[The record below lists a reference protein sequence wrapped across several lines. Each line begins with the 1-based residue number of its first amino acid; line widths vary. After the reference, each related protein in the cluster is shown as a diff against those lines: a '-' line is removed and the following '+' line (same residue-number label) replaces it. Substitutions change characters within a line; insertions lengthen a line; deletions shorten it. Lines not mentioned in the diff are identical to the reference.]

1 MSRHLSVIRF
11 PRRLRRDDRG
21 EAIVGFAFVL
31 PVLVLL
37 SLAIFEFGLVMFD
50 FHRAGEATRR
60 AVRLVAISNPVADVS
75 GFSAGSTIQCTSS
88 GGGVSCSGSATA
100 DAGVFDSMIADMQQ
114 ILPAIAPQ
122 NVEIEYT
129 DSGVGDPTTPGGII
143 PLVTVKLVNLT
154 HAFYLVQLIPG
165 MPEELTFPPFA
176 SNLLAAGL
184 GPTAP

>member
-1 MSRHLSVIRF
+1 MSAISL

-60 AVRLVAISNPVADVS
+60 AVRLVAISDPVADLS
-75 GFSAGSTIQCTSS
+75 GFSAGSAIQCTSS
-88 GGGVSCSGSATA
+88 GVSVSCSGSAAA
-100 DAGVFDSMIADMQQ
+100 DAGVFDAMVSNMQE
-114 ILPAIAPQ
+114 ILPAIGPQ

-129 DSGVGDPTTPGGII
+129 DSSVGDPTTPGGII

-154 HAFYLVQLIPG
+154 HAFFLVQLIPG
-165 MPEELTFPPFA
+165 MPEELTYPPFTA
-176 SNLLAAGL
+176 NLLAGGL

>member
-1 MSRHLSVIRF
+1 
-11 PRRLRRDDRG
+11 
-21 EAIVGFAFVL
+21 
-31 PVLVLL
+31 
-37 SLAIFEFGLVMFD
+37 
-50 FHRAGEATRR
+50 
-60 AVRLVAISNPVADVS
+60 
-75 GFSAGSTIQCTSS
+75 
-88 GGGVSCSGSATA
+88 
-100 DAGVFDSMIADMQQ
+100 MIADMQQ

-154 HAFYLVQLIPG
+154 HAFFFVQLIPG
-165 MPEELTFPPFA
+165 MPEELPFPPFT

>member
-1 MSRHLSVIRF
+1 MSAIRL
-11 PRRLRRDDRG
+11 PRRLWRDDRG
-21 EAIVGFAFVL
+21 EAFVGFAFAL

-37 SLAIFEFGLVMFD
+37 SLAIFEFSLVMFD

-60 AVRLVAISNPVADVS
+60 AVRSVAISNPVADVS

-88 GGGVSCSGSATA
+88 GGSVSCSATA
-100 DAGVFDSMIADMQQ
+100 DAGVFDSMVADMQQ
-114 ILPAIAPQ
+114 ILPAIAAQ

-143 PLVTVKLVNLT
+143 PLVTVKLVDLT
-154 HAFYLVQLIPG
+154 HAFFLVQLIPG
-165 MPEELTFPPFA
+165 MPEELPFPPFT